1 MMNLQ
6 HTTNQHTTPR
16 CYLKN
21 FSDNGTT
28 IYRKYKRVDSEETRN
43 EELQQPISLKKATV
57 EDNFYTLSSA
67 TEPMAIETLFYA
79 REIENYYPKYY
90 EMLIDPNII
99 GLPTMEDRSRMLMC
113 MLSLHCR
120 TPKQFRLFL
129 EIVPDEHK
137 YELDAIKQDYK
148 ALHIGEA
155 LTNFI
160 AAHQFKVIRIARIID
175 TSEFFT
181 SDNPVLIV
189 DGQGNLQN
197 HEFRQQFN
205 IDNKIL
211 IPLDPKHCL
220 ILTGAFDKNGI
231 SIQGKG
237 FYNKIERIDVDC
249 GFTQSINW
257 WMLGSA
263 DKCYYGSQ
271 KYMNAFFSLY
281 NLVE

>member
-1 MMNLQ
+1 MSLP
-6 HTTNQHTTPR
+6 HTTSQHTTPK

-21 FSDNGTT
+21 FSDDGSTVF
-28 IYRKYKRVDSEETRN
+28 RKFKRVDSEENRN
-43 EELQQPISLKKATV
+43 KELQQSVSLKKATV
-57 EDNFYTLSSA
+57 VDDFYTLSSA
-67 TEPMAIETLFYA
+67 TEPMGIETLFYA

-90 EMLIDPNII
+90 QMLVAPNIE

-120 TPKQFRLFL
+120 TPKQFRLFEEL
-129 EIVPDEHK
+129 IPDDHK

-148 ALHIGEA
+148 AYHAGEVLA
-155 LTNFI
+155 NFI
-160 AAHQFKVIRIARIID
+160 AAHQFKVIRIARITD
-175 TSEFFT
+175 TSEFIT

-189 DGQGNLQN
+189 DAQGKLRN

-205 IDNKIL
+205 MDNKIV

-220 ILTGAFDKNGI
+220 ILTDALDKNGV
-231 SIQGKG
+231 SAYGKV
-237 FYNKIERIDVDC
+237 FYNKIERVDVDC
-249 GFTQSINW
+249 SFTQNVNW
-257 WMLGSA
+257 MMLESA

-271 KYMNAFFSLY
+271 KYMNAFFSLF